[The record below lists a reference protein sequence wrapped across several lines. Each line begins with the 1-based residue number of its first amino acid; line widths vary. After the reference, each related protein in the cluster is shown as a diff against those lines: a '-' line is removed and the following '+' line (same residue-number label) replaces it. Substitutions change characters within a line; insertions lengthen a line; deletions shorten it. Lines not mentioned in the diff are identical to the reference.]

1 MPTGPNP
8 SERACCFNRAAN
20 SEACVST
27 PKVTRFRHPAVS
39 SASLGRFS
47 VLLRWLGL
55 TLVLLLGLQLLAL
68 LAVNGWGEES
78 FKQMLVERL
87 VNQSPMALVGLLLM
101 LFGSRLDSPQERFT
115 PLRWLVCVISG
126 LLAIAMLVAIPVSIS
141 GDRTLTEQAD
151 QALNAKKGQVA
162 MARTQM
168 QNPQVIEQVVL
179 QGERAGQIPPDAP
192 EAQKKEA
199 ATRFING
206 QLKQAEGQ
214 IKEAEKARDLAA
226 NQRSIAGTGTALV
239 MAIAFTLLALAS
251 VL

>member
-1 MPTGPNP
+1 M
-8 SERACCFNRAAN
+8 
-20 SEACVST
+20 
-27 PKVTRFRHPAVS
+27 S

-68 LAVNGWGEES
+68 LTVNGWDEES
-78 FKQMLVERL
+78 FKQLLVERL
-87 VNQSPMALVGLLLM
+87 VNQSPMALVGLLLV
-101 LFGSRLDSPQERFT
+101 LFGSRLDTPEQRFT
-115 PLRWLVCVISG
+115 PLRWVVCGISG

-141 GDRTLTEQAD
+141 GDRILSQQAD
-151 QALNAKKGQVA
+151 QALTAKKGQVA
-162 MARTQM
+162 MARAQM
-168 QNPQVIEQVVL
+168 QNPQVIDQVVL

-199 ATRFING
+199 ASRFING
-206 QLKQAEGQ
+206 QLTQAEVQIKQAE
-214 IKEAEKARDLAA
+214 KTRDLAA

-239 MAIAFTLLALAS
+239 LAIAFTLLALAS

>member
-8 SERACCFNRAAN
+8 RFRACCFNRAAN
-20 SEACVST
+20 WEACVST
-27 PKVTRFRHPAVS
+27 PKVTRFRHLAVS

-68 LAVNGWGEES
+68 LAVNGWDDES
-78 FKQMLVERL
+78 FKQLLVERL
-87 VNQSPMALVGLLLM
+87 VNQAPMALVGLLLV

-115 PLRWLVCVISG
+115 PLRWVVCGISG
-126 LLAIAMLVAIPVSIS
+126 LLVIAMLVAIPVSIS

-151 QALNAKKGQVA
+151 QALTAKKGQVA

-214 IKEAEKARDLAA
+214 IKEAERARDLAA

>member
-1 MPTGPNP
+1 MPTGLNP
-8 SERACCFNRAAN
+8 RFLACCFNRAAN
-20 SEACVST
+20 WEACVFT

-39 SASLGRFS
+39 FASLGRFS

-68 LAVNGWGEES
+68 LAVNGWDEES

-87 VNQSPMALVGLLLM
+87 VNQSPMALVGLLLA
-101 LFGSRLDSPQERFT
+101 LFGSRLDSPKDRFT
-115 PLRWLVCVISG
+115 PLRWVVCGISG
-126 LLAIAMLVAIPVSIS
+126 LLAIAMIVAIPVSIS

-151 QALNAKKGQVA
+151 QSLTAKKGQVA
-162 MARTQM
+162 MARTQI

-206 QLKQAEGQ
+206 QLQQAEGQ
-214 IKEAEKARDLAA
+214 IKEAQKVRDLAA

>member
-1 MPTGPNP
+1 M
-8 SERACCFNRAAN
+8 
-20 SEACVST
+20 
-27 PKVTRFRHPAVS
+27 S

-68 LAVNGWGEES
+68 LSVNGWGEES
-78 FKQMLVERL
+78 FNQLLVERL
-87 VNQSPMALVGLLLM
+87 VNQSPMALVGLLLV

-115 PLRWLVCVISG
+115 PLRWVVCVISG
-126 LLAIAMLVAIPVSIS
+126 LLAISMLVAIPVSIS

-151 QALNAKKGQVA
+151 QALTAKKGQVA

-179 QGERAGQIPPDAP
+179 QGERAGQIPPDAS

-206 QLKQAEGQ
+206 QLQQAEGQ
-214 IKEAEKARDLAA
+214 IKEAQKARDLAA

>member
-8 SERACCFNRAAN
+8 RVRACCFNRAAN
-20 SEACVST
+20 WEACVST
-27 PKVTRFRHPAVS
+27 PKVARFRHPAVS

-68 LAVNGWGEES
+68 LSVNGWGEES
-78 FKQMLVERL
+78 FNQLLVERL
-87 VNQSPMALVGLLLM
+87 VNQSPMALVGLLLV

-115 PLRWLVCVISG
+115 TLRWVVCVISG
-126 LLAIAMLVAIPVSIS
+126 LLAISMLVAIPVSIS

-151 QALNAKKGQVA
+151 QALTAKKGQVA

-214 IKEAEKARDLAA
+214 IKEAERARDLAA